1 MTTRDPVRHIIGTGA
16 VQIGAIAT
24 PLLSPLIIGGLIIG
38 LNIGE
43 IEAGSL
49 ITVELLVLGITSILI
64 APFMARIPHH
74 LLAIAASLVLIL
86 SLVFSTQADGINELY
101 LWRGIGGMASGC
113 LIATANA
120 AIAQARSPTLLY
132 GVTWST
138 AYLVTA
144 IMTIVITETNDV
156 ISFDV
161 IYAYLAIAFLLL
173 LPLLWF
179 VPRHGGETTAGP
191 FPMDTLL
198 SGCVL
203 SLGITL
209 IGVSMMAYYAF
220 LGQFAVRIDANAAQT
235 GWIIATAQ
243 LAGIIGGLTAA
254 PLSNRMGVIKA
265 LVLTTLLHVVAI
277 ALAVS
282 TQQIMVLGFAAFC
295 EAVLFIIMT
304 PLMFTLAA
312 QIDNKGRWAAAVGGV
327 YVLSTSLG
335 PVIGAMLMEN
345 YGPMAIAWL
354 QVLAALPAVY
364 LFVKVHR
371 RSSKAT

>member
-1 MTTRDPVRHIIGTGA
+1 VTTRDPVRHIIGTGA

>member
-1 MTTRDPVRHIIGTGA
+1 
-16 VQIGAIAT
+16 
-24 PLLSPLIIGGLIIG
+24 
-38 LNIGE
+38 
-43 IEAGSL
+43 
-49 ITVELLVLGITSILI
+49 TVELLVLGITSILI